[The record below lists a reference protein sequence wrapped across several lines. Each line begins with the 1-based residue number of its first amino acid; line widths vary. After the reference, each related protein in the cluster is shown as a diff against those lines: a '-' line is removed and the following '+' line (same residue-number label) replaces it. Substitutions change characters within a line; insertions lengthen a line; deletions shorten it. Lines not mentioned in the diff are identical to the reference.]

1 MRSGRHIGKIVIT
14 EEDKTPVRV
23 PVRPPPRTVSL
34 DNQKSYVIVGGLK
47 GLCGSLAIYLAKHG
61 ARNIIAMSRS
71 GCSDERSQKVTMNC
85 NSLGCEVQ
93 EAAVDVT
100 CLSDVRKTFRN
111 AKYPVGG
118 VIQGAMVLRASKIA
132 RLTNSSTANSM
143 QDKPYEMMTVSEYH
157 ATLSNKVTGTW
168 NLHHASLDL
177 KKPLKF
183 FTLLSSVSGVIGQK
197 GQANY
202 SAANVFLDAFAS
214 YRLAQGLPAH
224 SVNLGVIE
232 DVGYVAEQGGMQ
244 NHFDGQQ
251 WTPINEYVLHKIM
264 GISILQQTAPINAA
278 SASQLITGIPIPQP
292 ADSELMY
299 DARFSPL
306 FRPDSDGEGLGSGVS
321 SAEKDVQALLL
332 LRSAGAEPAAV
343 INAAVAAVGA
353 KFERTLRLSEPI
365 EPGKSL
371 STYGLDS
378 LSAVELRNWIRM
390 ELGVE
395 VAVLEITS
403 ASSLTTLCEKIV
415 LKMQA

>member
-1 MRSGRHIGKIVIT
+1 
-14 EEDKTPVRV
+14 
-23 PVRPPPRTVSL
+23 
-34 DNQKSYVIVGGLK
+34 
-47 GLCGSLAIYLAKHG
+47 
-61 ARNIIAMSRS
+61 
-71 GCSDERSQKVTMNC
+71 MNC

-100 CLSDVRKTFRN
+100 SLSDVRKTFQN
-111 AKYPVGG
+111 SKYPVGG
-118 VIQGAMVLRASKIA
+118 VIQGAMVLRASKMA
-132 RLTNSSTANSM
+132 RLTNATANSM

-157 ATLSNKVTGTW
+157 TTLSNKVTGTW
-168 NLHHASLDL
+168 NLHHASLHL

-183 FTLLSSVSGVIGQK
+183 FTLLSSISGVIGQK

-214 YRLAQGLPAH
+214 YRLAQGLAAH

-244 NHFDGQQ
+244 NHFDDRQ

-264 GISILQQTAPINAA
+264 GLSILQQTAPINAA
-278 SASQLITGIPIPQP
+278 SASQLITGIPVPQP

-306 FRPDSDGEGLGSGVS
+306 FLPDSDGEGTGSGVS
-321 SAEKDVQALLL
+321 SAGKDVQALLL
-332 LRSAGAEPAAV
+332 LCSAGAEPAAM
-343 INAAVAAVGA
+343 INAAVAAIGT

-395 VAVLEITS
+395 VTVLEITS
-403 ASSLTTLCEKIV
+403 ASSLTVLCEKIV
-415 LKMQA
+415 SKMQA